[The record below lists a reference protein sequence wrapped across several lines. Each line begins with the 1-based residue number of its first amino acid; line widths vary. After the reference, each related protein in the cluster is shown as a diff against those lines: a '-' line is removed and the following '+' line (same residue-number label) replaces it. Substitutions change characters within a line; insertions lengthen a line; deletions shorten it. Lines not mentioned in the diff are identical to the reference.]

1 MKIYEYNVLKTAG
14 VYFLHK
20 SALNSTVCSDYPIS
34 SYGERM
40 GRVQVSQALMRVI
53 AGMRIRCDV
62 FRSISIIVDYYFYR
76 LAINSNHCEAS
87 SQISLKYKQASIMH
101 FVTFV

>member
-1 MKIYEYNVLKTAG
+1 MKIYSVLKKA
-14 VYFLHK
+14 VVFLLYN
-20 SALNSTVCSDYPIS
+20 SALNSTACSDKPIS

-40 GRVQVSQALMRVI
+40 RRVQESQALTRVI
-53 AGMRIRCDV
+53 VGMQINCDILW
-62 FRSISIIVDYYFYR
+62 STSIIIDYYFYR

-87 SQISLKYKQASIMH
+87 SQSSLKNKQNQIMQ